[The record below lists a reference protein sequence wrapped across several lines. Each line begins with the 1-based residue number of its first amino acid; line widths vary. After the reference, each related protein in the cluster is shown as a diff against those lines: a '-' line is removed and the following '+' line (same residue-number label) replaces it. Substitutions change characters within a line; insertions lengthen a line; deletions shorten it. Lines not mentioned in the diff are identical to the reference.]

1 VIDEG
6 GAGGERH
13 SGVVVVCVICV
24 SSGAWRS
31 PPCVAAAP
39 VTQDV
44 RGPGPRPPTP
54 RHAGT
59 RVQRPTEPGDD
70 EHDVAVATAM
80 SELNGHVVDDRH
92 SKPRGGAMTVSKQRL
107 NST

>member
-1 VIDEG
+1 
-6 GAGGERH
+6 
-13 SGVVVVCVICV
+13 
-24 SSGAWRS
+24 
-31 PPCVAAAP
+31 

-44 RGPGPRPPTP
+44 RGTATKAPTP

-80 SELNGHVVDDRH
+80 SELNSHVVDDRH
-92 SKPRGGAMTVSKQRL
+92 TKPRGRA
-107 NST
+107 